1 MACGQM
7 DLNIDYFYSLT
18 PRQFYNHQKGW
29 SDRRDAESKERM
41 IFTRR
46 LMYASL
52 APWSKN
58 LKEQE
63 LWPFDFEN
71 KALVI
76 DADAMEK
83 ELEETRKYWEEIDR
97 RKNADPIAN
106 KNVEPLN

>member
-1 MACGQM
+1 MG
-7 DLNIDYFYSLT
+7 LSIEYFYSLT

-29 SDRRDAESKERM
+29 ADLRDADSKERM

-58 LKEQE
+58 LKEQD

-71 KALVI
+71 NNVAL
-76 DADAMEK
+76 DEETLTK
-83 ELEETRKYWEEIDR
+83 QLEETRKYWEEIDR
-97 RKNADPIAN
+97 RRN
-106 KNVEPLN
+106 KEPLN